1 MITEKLQQEQ
11 PLFINLTP
19 MIDVILTLLIFFM
32 AATKLYD
39 WNEQKIDVQLPEV
52 GVAKPITEAPAEVIL
67 RISQEGTV
75 EYAGDPVSVSEMT
88 DRLRSARDNYPD
100 QAVVIRGDGRVPFRR
115 VAEVMSGCAEAGISQ
130 IAVHV
135 RETVRDQN

>member
-1 MITEKLQQEQ
+1 MIARRLEQ
-11 PLFINLTP
+11 DEALFINLTP

-39 WNEQKIDVQLPEV
+39 WNEQKLDVQLPEV
-52 GVAKPITEAPAEVIL
+52 GTAKPISQAPQEIVL
-67 RISQEGTV
+67 RIAQDGTV
-75 EYAGDPVSVSEMT
+75 DYKGDAVVVSEMRA
-88 DRLRSARDNYPD
+88 RLQTARDNYQE

-115 VAEVMSGCAEAGISQ
+115 VAEVMSGCEDAGISQ

-135 RETVRDQN
+135 RQTGQD